1 MARRPAEAAV
11 EEGRDVG
18 EFFVSR
24 EVLLLA
30 PPIAK
35 FGQIVRGARAH
46 SISSVTRKCRLAMF
60 LSASLS
66 LSLSRYNLSRPK
78 RESD

>member
-1 MARRPAEAAV
+1 M

-60 LSASLS
+60 LSVRLSLS
-66 LSLSRYNLSRPK
+66 SLSRYAIICHGPK